1 MSERAHDKII
11 SKFKENH
18 SLTDRDIRI
27 LFNISIEQS
36 NDWIAGRNVPDS
48 AKATA
53 LFLDNLLYEIEK
65 EKGRFTDN
73 DYYHLLKHC
82 TTLDSQITGLRELV
96 QRLREKLPL
105 ETSEEYKLDQSNRE
119 FDQAVREAIE
129 TDKAHVALYSSTN
142 VGVT

>member
-1 MSERAHDKII
+1 MSERAHDNII

-18 SLTDRDIRI
+18 SLTDRDIRV

-53 LFLDNLLYEIEK
+53 LFLDNMLYEIEK

-73 DYYHLLKHC
+73 DYYHLLKD
-82 TTLDSQITGLRELV
+82 TNTLHSQIHELRALV

-105 ETSEEYKLDQSNRE
+105 ETSEEYKLDQDNRDFE
-119 FDQAVREAIE
+119 KAVKDATDTDQ
-129 TDKAHVALYSSTN
+129 AHVALYSSTN